1 MSVATEYSHVSTD
14 EVNLEPYRALSRSA
28 VVGFV
33 IACIGLVPLALAVY
47 SRLSQFGDAVPVGML
62 SAVIGIGAASMGF
75 VGWLTIRKYPTE
87 YTGSRLA
94 TMALAAGIVQVL
106 LGAAIAVDTH
116 IHEVPEGYERI
127 TFYDL
132 QPNPDYPELPVSPKS
147 IEISGQPVFLKG
159 YMHPGVAGTGK
170 VNRFI
175 LVNDFGTC
183 CFGGQPKS
191 WHMVEVHVPPGQ
203 PGIAYSRMTLKLAG
217 KFGVSPVPTRSL
229 GLDGVFYHLE
239 LDQVR

>member
-1 MSVATEYSHVSTD
+1 MSVATEYSPVATD
-14 EVNLEPYRALSRSA
+14 QVNLEPYRALSRSA

-33 IACIGLVPLALAVY
+33 IACIGLVPLALAIY
-47 SRLSQFGDAVPVGML
+47 SRVSQFGDAVPVGAL
-62 SAVIGIGAASMGF
+62 SAFIGVGAAIFGF

-94 TMALAAGIVQVL
+94 TMALSAGILQLL
-106 LGAAIAVDTH
+106 LGVAIAVDTH

-132 QPNPDYPELPVSPKS
+132 QPNPV
-147 IEISGQPVFLKG
+147 
-159 YMHPGVAGTGK
+159 
-170 VNRFI
+170 
-175 LVNDFGTC
+175 GTC